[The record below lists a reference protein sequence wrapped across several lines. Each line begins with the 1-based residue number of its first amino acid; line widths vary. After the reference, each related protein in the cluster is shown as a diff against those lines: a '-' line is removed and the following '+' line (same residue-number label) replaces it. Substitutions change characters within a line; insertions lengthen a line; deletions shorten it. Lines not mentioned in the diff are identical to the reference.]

1 MNIFKIAILTSLF
14 AVLSACGDSGDNND
28 ASTAVNNAASEMEAM
43 TEEAR
48 EKAQEEAKKRAEELE
63 ALENQ

>member
-1 MNIFKIAILTSLF
+1 MKILKLLTLASF
-14 AVLSACGDSGDNND
+14 VVTLSACGDGNDNNS
-28 ASTAVNNAASEMEAM
+28 ASTTADNATSNMEAM

-48 EKAQEEAKKRAEELE
+48 EKALEEAQRRAEELE